1 MIDVP
6 VPQWGLT
13 MDEAVLDSWLKKVGD
28 RIEAGEAIAEVET
41 DKLTSE
47 LESPAA
53 GTIAELLV
61 QPGDSVVQGQVV
73 ARIQED

>member
-13 MDEAVLDSWLKKVGD
+13 MDEAVLDSWLKEVGD

-61 QPGDSVVQGQVV
+61 QPGDNVVQGQVV